1 MYSLS
6 LIQHKERILNN
17 PDLLKTPAGR
27 GEGAKTTVSPNM
39 PLGKYGMGIE
49 GYSAL
54 NNPEA
59 SPISNFFCKGY

>member
-1 MYSLS
+1 
-6 LIQHKERILNN
+6 LNDPN
-17 PDLLKTPAGR
+17 FLKTPAGKANSN
-27 GEGAKTTVSPNM
+27 GKTTVSPNM
-39 PLGKYGMGIE
+39 PLGKHGLGIE